1 MLKSIVGNNN
11 LYPSFNQ
18 IAGKIARM
26 LISNT
31 RLGRITASLLFCCGL
46 LSCSYP
52 LPSPTSSAAVNGQ
65 IPLQAA
71 AMQTEPVQPIAAIPA
86 PPPLPL
92 DLIAKIS
99 AGLALPDYDHPAID
113 QQLSWHQRN
122 PAYLQRVWKRSRPY
136 LHYVVSEIE
145 RRGLPMELALLPIVE
160 SGYQP
165 YGYSHARAAGLWQ
178 FIPSTGRMFGLNQTW
193 WSDQRRDVTASTDAA
208 LDYLQQL
215 HKQFK
220 GDWLMAIASYNAG
233 AGRVSRQIRVAQKS
247 SSHKVHFSDLSLS
260 SETAAYVP
268 KLLALARVVKH
279 AEQLGI
285 ELPVI
290 IDQPYFEI
298 IELGQQ
304 TDLGQISRLAKLDA
318 DELRKLNPSLN
329 RWATDPQGPHRIL
342 VPVAA
347 AEGLR
352 IGLQSLADDERISW
366 QRHLILPGD
375 NLGSIARQYG
385 TTVAVLQQSN
395 QINNQFIRAGRYLL
409 IPSAAALPMPL
420 AASCRGQ
427 RLFHQVKSGDTLWD
441 LSRHYQVSVNHL
453 KRCNP
458 GLSAGTL
465 ALNSLL
471 RVRDPQP
478 YAIAPGPPSQQ
489 RVDSVVNYKVRRG
502 DSLAAI
508 STRFGVSV
516 NQLVGWNKINPN
528 EYLQPGDRLI
538 VRLNLLDQT

>member
-1 MLKSIVGNNN
+1 
-11 LYPSFNQ
+11 
-18 IAGKIARM
+18 M
-26 LISNT
+26 LIPNS

-52 LPSPTSSAAVNGQ
+52 SPTLTSATAVNGHSP
-65 IPLQAA
+65 PLADPLA
-71 AMQTEPVQPIAAIPA
+71 EVRAVQPVVRVAEH
-86 PPPLPL
+86 PPLPV

-99 AGLALPDYDHPAID
+99 AGLALPDYDHTAID
-113 QQLSWHQRN
+113 QQLRWQQRN
-122 PAYLQRVWKRSRPY
+122 PAYLQRVWKRSQPY
-136 LHYVVSEIE
+136 LYYVVSEIE

-208 LDYLQQL
+208 LDYLEQL

-220 GDWLMAIASYNAG
+220 GDWLMAIAAYNAG
-233 AGRVSRQIRVAQKS
+233 AGRVSREIRRAKKS
-247 SSHKVHFSDLSLS
+247 SNHKVHFSDLSLS
-260 SETAAYVP
+260 RETAAYVP
-268 KLLALARVVKH
+268 KLLALARVVKN
-279 AEQLGI
+279 ADQLGI
-285 ELPVI
+285 KLPVMA
-290 IDQPYFEI
+290 DQPYFAVV
-298 IELGQQ
+298 ELGQQ
-304 TDLGQISRLAKLDA
+304 TDLGQISRLTQLDA

-342 VPVAA
+342 VPIAA
-347 AEGLR
+347 AESLRLGLE
-352 IGLQSLADDERISW
+352 SLPDSERISW
-366 QRHLILPGD
+366 QRHLIRPGD

-395 QINNQFIRAGRYLL
+395 QINSPFIRAGRYLL

-420 AASCRGQ
+420 VASCRGE
-427 RLFHQVKSGDTLWD
+427 RLFHQVTSGDTLWD

-465 ALNSLL
+465 AVNSSI
-471 RVRDPQP
+471 RIRDPQP

-508 STRFGVSV
+508 SSRFGVSV
-516 NQLVGWNKINPN
+516 NQLVGWNKINPQN
-528 EYLQPGDRLI
+528 YLQPGDRLI
-538 VRLNLLDQT
+538 VKLNLLDQT

>member
-1 MLKSIVGNNN
+1 
-11 LYPSFNQ
+11 
-18 IAGKIARM
+18 M
-26 LISNT
+26 LIPNS

-52 LPSPTSSAAVNGQ
+52 SPTLTSATAVNGHSP
-65 IPLQAA
+65 PLADPLA
-71 AMQTEPVQPIAAIPA
+71 EVRAVQPVVRVAEH
-86 PPPLPL
+86 PPLPV

-99 AGLALPDYDHPAID
+99 AGLALPDYDHTAID
-113 QQLSWHQRN
+113 QQLRWQQRN
-122 PAYLQRVWKRSRPY
+122 PAYLQRVWKRSQPY
-136 LHYVVSEIE
+136 LYYVVSEIE

-208 LDYLQQL
+208 LDYLEQL

-220 GDWLMAIASYNAG
+220 GDWLMAIAAYNAG
-233 AGRVSRQIRVAQKS
+233 AGRVSREIRRAKKS
-247 SSHKVHFSDLSLS
+247 SNHKVHFSDLSLS
-260 SETAAYVP
+260 RETAAYVP
-268 KLLALARVVKH
+268 KLLALARVVKN
-279 AEQLGI
+279 ADQLGI
-285 ELPVI
+285 KLPVMA
-290 IDQPYFEI
+290 DQPYFAVV
-298 IELGQQ
+298 ELGQQ
-304 TDLGQISRLAKLDA
+304 TDLGQISRLTQLDA

-342 VPVAA
+342 VPIAA
-347 AEGLR
+347 AKPLR
-352 IGLQSLADDERISW
+352 LGLQSLPDSERISW
-366 QRHLILPGD
+366 QRHLIRPGD

-395 QINNQFIRAGRYLL
+395 QINSPFIRAGRYLL

-420 AASCRGQ
+420 VASCRGE
-427 RLFHQVKSGDTLWD
+427 RLFHQVASGDTLWD

-465 ALNSLL
+465 AVNSSI
-471 RVRDPQP
+471 RIRDPQP

-508 STRFGVSV
+508 SSRFGVSV
-516 NQLVGWNKINPN
+516 NQLVGWNKINPQN
-528 EYLQPGDRLI
+528 YLQPGDRLI
-538 VRLNLLDQT
+538 VKLNLLDQT